1 MFDLDKCATRK
12 NLRDVVNALGKVTD
26 TMSKVILQNRKDIK
40 TLVSKIKELE
50 DKKNWMINKWN

>member
-50 DKKNWMINKWN
+50 DKKNWKINKWN

>member
-12 NLRDVVNALGKVTD
+12 NVLDVVNTLGKITD

-40 TLVSKIKELE
+40 TRVSKIKELE
-50 DKKNWMINKWN
+50 NK